1 MKLNKLLEQIDEN
14 QKTIANY
21 GTFDEAI
28 LKKINYKIRLDWNY
42 YSNRMEGGTLTKAET
57 RSVMVGNLEV
67 AGKPFK
73 DVAEMNG
80 HDKAVIE
87 VLKMSKGE
95 LRISEKRIREL
106 HKTIMHEDEPEKAAQ
121 IGIWKREPNEIIN
134 YKNEKIEF
142 TSPENVAN
150 EVHEILNKTNA
161 ELDLFY
167 KNKSKKH
174 ALELAA
180 QFHIDF
186 VSIHP
191 FYDGNGRMSRI
202 LTNILLMSC
211 GLPAIVIKDEHK
223 QAYYRLLADIQ
234 AYGGKEDLFYE
245 FLAQRVLETQKLV
258 LDALEGK
265 EIDEPEDLD
274 KKLALLE
281 RELNAIDTGD
291 ELQKQFSQEVFF
303 EMFEDWVKKLIQQ
316 TIPEIQKFNRLFSG
330 TGHSLSIENSGF
342 TTQFIDENADG
353 VVSNF
358 LNELNRHNKFV
369 HFHNAV
375 FRISTH
381 YGALIK
387 GGLKTFGCNYFIEIR
402 FESIKYEVYVDDFN
416 EESDKRKQSKL
427 FEKLLH
433 KPLSDKEIHTVV
445 KHLTDT
451 IYEHIDV
458 NTKKRGLR

>member
-21 GTFDEAI
+21 GSFDEAI

-57 RSVMVGNLEV
+57 RSVMVGNLEL

-80 HDKAVIE
+80 HDKAVLE

-121 IGIWKREPNEIIN
+121 IGIWKKEPNEIIN

-211 GLPAIVIKDEHK
+211 GLPAIVVKDEHK

-265 EIDEPEDLD
+265 EIDELD
-274 KKLALLE
+274 
-281 RELNAIDTGD
+281 D
-291 ELQKQFSQEVFF
+291 V
-303 EMFEDWVKKLIQQ
+303 
-316 TIPEIQKFNRLFSG
+316 
-330 TGHSLSIENSGF
+330 
-342 TTQFIDENADG
+342 
-353 VVSNF
+353 
-358 LNELNRHNKFV
+358 
-369 HFHNAV
+369 
-375 FRISTH
+375 
-381 YGALIK
+381 
-387 GGLKTFGCNYFIEIR
+387 
-402 FESIKYEVYVDDFN
+402 
-416 EESDKRKQSKL
+416 
-427 FEKLLH
+427 
-433 KPLSDKEIHTVV
+433 DKEIQILKTRLAANQVVGTVKKSHSLISKLYLNHLKLIFDHLYDKHKQLDELFSENIYNRRINNSYPSNHPENDDYIAEQFKIILGNNPDKSKFTKHEINNIGIGIHHKGFLKDEMNVFDVHFNVYVKFDDFQYHIGDWHKPKHTFLYSEIDAQDRFVNIA
-445 KHLTDT
+445 KEIMKEHLDE
-451 IYEHIDV
+451 IKNKIS
-458 NTKKRGLR
+458 K

>member
-1 MKLNKLLEQIDEN
+1 MKLNKLLEQIDKN

-80 HDKAVIE
+80 HDKAVLE

-121 IGIWKREPNEIIN
+121 IGIWKIEPNEIIN

-161 ELDLFY
+161 ELDSFFR
-167 KNKSKKH
+167 NKSKKH
-174 ALELAA
+174 AVVLAA

-245 FLAQRVLETQKLV
+245 FLAERVLETQKLI
-258 LDALEGK
+258 LDALDGK
-265 EIDEPEDLD
+265 EIDEPNDLD

-281 RELNAIDTGD
+281 SELNAIDANE
-291 ELQKQFSQEVFF
+291 ELQKQFSKEVFF
-303 EMFEDWVKKLIQQ
+303 EMFDGWIKKLIKQ
-316 TIPEIQKFNRLFSG
+316 TIPEIQKFNKFFSG
-330 TGHSLSIENSGF
+330 TTHSLSFENSGF
-342 TTQFIDENADG
+342 TTQFIDKNADEIL
-353 VVSNF
+353 SNF
-358 LNELNRHNKFV
+358 LTDLSSQNNFM
-369 HFHNAV
+369 HFQHTILRINTRYGV
-375 FRISTH
+375 F
-381 YGALIK
+381 IK
-387 GGLKTFGCNYFIEIR
+387 GGLKTFGCNYSIEMR

-427 FEKLLH
+427 FERLLH
-433 KPLSDKEIHTVV
+433 KPLSDEEINTVV
-445 KHLTDT
+445 KHLTET
-451 IYEHIDV
+451 IFNHIDI